1 MQSTAFYVW
10 DISMGHKVRSK
21 QECRESWEWG
31 LMGPHIGKA
40 AKAGWTL
47 AETSERVLEFHGVS
61 RGSDTG
67 ALCKHKPD
75 L

>member
-1 MQSTAFYVW
+1 MRKAQLFMSGTLAW
-10 DISMGHKVRSK
+10 GTKSGANRNA
-21 QECRESWEWG
+21 ESWEWG
-31 LMGPHIGKA
+31 LTGPHIGKA

-67 ALCKHKPD
+67 TLCERKPD